1 MDALTAIFSIA
12 AVVALT
18 FAVIKLGEHWQVVE
32 SRHRDAETLS
42 YLHWDTSQ
50 LIDLHNKFVD
60 LVATKG
66 AKPSYLR
73 SLKAIKAALEMQ
85 QQLASSPLAKNDEKQ
100 EPLKAQAA
108 STCTSAHYDWKNGQQ
123 TCPMCKWTGAGSETE
138 IGETFRD
145 GADYHCPKCS
155 YRFGYISFP
164 LLSESLSDPRAP
176 DADRIFAEIAMR
188 EVKDGKGGGS
198 AP

>member
-1 MDALTAIFSIA
+1 MDALTAIVSVA
-12 AVVALT
+12 AVVALI

-50 LIDLHNKFVD
+50 LIELHNKFVD
-60 LVATKG
+60 LVAKKG
-66 AKPSYLR
+66 AKPNYLR
-73 SLKAIKAALEMQ
+73 SLKAINAALEMQ
-85 QQLASSPLAKNDEKQ
+85 QQLVSSPLAKNDEKQ
-100 EPLKAQAA
+100 EPTKTQAE
-108 STCTSAHYDWKNGQQ
+108 STSASAHYDWKTGQQ
-123 TCPMCKWTGAGSETE
+123 TCPMCKWTAVRSQAE

-155 YRFGYISFP
+155 YRFGFIPFP

-176 DADRIFAEIAMR
+176 EADRIFAEIALR
-188 EVKDGKGGGS
+188 EAKDGKGGGS